1 VSSQVLTDPLKAS
14 APRADGQRVLEMAT
28 FLGLGLVAIWFH
40 IRFPRLQPRSLTL
53 AVVHLALSMGLF
65 SLAPDGVGLCL
76 RTLPGPLS
84 IALFVVA
91 ILVPTLTYVLLSWLW
106 FIARLSDLLGST
118 PRGGHPARAS
128 AS

>member
-1 VSSQVLTDPLKAS
+1 VLKAR
-14 APRADGQRVLEMAT
+14 APDADALHVLEVAT
-28 FLGLGLVAIWFH
+28 FLGLGSVAVWFH
-40 IRFPRLQPRSLTL
+40 IRFPRLQPRSLML
-53 AVVHLALSMGLF
+53 AAVHLAVAMGLF
-65 SLAPDGVGLCL
+65 SLAPAGVGLCL
-76 RTLPGPLS
+76 RALPESLS
-84 IALFVVA
+84 VPVFVVA